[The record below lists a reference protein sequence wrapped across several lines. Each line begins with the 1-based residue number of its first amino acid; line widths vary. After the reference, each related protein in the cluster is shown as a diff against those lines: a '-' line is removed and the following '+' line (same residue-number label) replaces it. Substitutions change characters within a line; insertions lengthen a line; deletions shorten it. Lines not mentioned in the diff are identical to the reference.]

1 MFNPT
6 WFLDS
11 NARVRY
17 SAATLA
23 YLAQGIPLGLLHI
36 ALPAWLV
43 TQGVSAGGIAAFL
56 SIITLPWAFK
66 LLAGPLMDH
75 WEFLPMGKHRPWVLG
90 AHLGMGLSLIA
101 LMLLEDPVRQLV
113 LLTAIC
119 MLINAFCAVQDVA
132 IDGMEIDFVPVEEEG
147 RLNGFMSFGKAM
159 GAAVAA
165 AATGSLLVVFG
176 IGVTGVV
183 SGVAALALLGVLT
196 LIRERACER
205 ILPWG
210 AGTASELDEPPL
222 SWRRVLGEMYH
233 LLWVRAS
240 LVIMAIMFID
250 GLVGGYGRALMTIA
264 AVQLFGY
271 TTPQW
276 SDLNAVMNVVGA
288 VLALGLGPLIDRH
301 GARRMFFLTTL
312 LLGVH
317 AFLLAYTQQLWT
329 HNVYVL
335 VMMSAWII
343 LQPVTMVCGLAI
355 AMSIVTHSASATQ
368 FAIYMSIGNLGMAMG
383 SAVYGM
389 LAGYTNWTQNYAMK
403 GLLVFLLLLVILQFR
418 THHHPETLL
427 ERTP

>member
-1 MFNPT
+1 M
-6 WFLDS
+6 
-11 NARVRY
+11 
-17 SAATLA
+17 
-23 YLAQGIPLGLLHI
+23 
-36 ALPAWLV
+36 AL
-43 TQGVSAGGIAAFL
+43 T
-56 SIITLPWAFK
+56 
-66 LLAGPLMDH
+66 LLA
-75 WEFLPMGKHRPWVLG
+75 
-90 AHLGMGLSLIA
+90 
-101 LMLLEDPVRQLV
+101 DPVAQLA

-119 MLINAFCAVQDVA
+119 MLVNAFCAVQDVA

-183 SGVAALALLGVLT
+183 SGIAALALLGVLA
-196 LIRERACER
+196 LIRERAGER

-222 SWRRVLGEMYH
+222 SWRKVLGEMYH

-240 LVIMAIMFID
+240 LVMMAIMFID

-312 LLGVH
+312 LLGLH

-329 HNVYVL
+329 HNLYVL
-335 VMMSAWII
+335 GMMSAWII

-383 SAVYGM
+383 SAAYGM

-427 ERTP
+427 EQPP

>member
-1 MFNPT
+1 MISPA

-11 NARVRY
+11 SARSRY
-17 SAATLA
+17 GAATVA
-23 YLAQGIPLGLLHI
+23 YLAQGIPFGLLHI

-43 TQGVSAGGIAAFL
+43 TQGVSATGIAVFL

-90 AHLGMGLSLIA
+90 AHFGMAVSLLA
-101 LMLLEDPVRQLV
+101 LMLLDDPINQLT

-119 MLINAFCAVQDVA
+119 VLINAFCAVQDVA

-147 RLNGFMSFGKAM
+147 RLNGFMSFGKAV
-159 GAAVAA
+159 GAAAAA
-165 AATGSLLVVFG
+165 AATGTLLVLFG
-176 IGVTGVV
+176 IKTTGLVC
-183 SGVAALALLGVLT
+183 GIAAFLLLGGLALV
-196 LIRERACER
+196 RERAGER
-205 ILPWG
+205 ILPWT
-210 AGTASELDEPPL
+210 AGRPSELDEPPL
-222 SWRRVLGEMYH
+222 SWRKVLGEVYH

-240 LVIMAIMFID
+240 LIVIAIMLLD

-276 SDLNAVMNVVGA
+276 ADLNAVMNVVGA
-288 VLALGLGPLIDRH
+288 VLALALGPLIDRY

-312 LLGVH
+312 LVGVH

-329 HNVYVL
+329 NNVYVL
-335 VMMSAWII
+335 GMMSAWII
-343 LQPVTMVCGLAI
+343 LQPVTMVCSLAI

-368 FAIYMSIGNLGMAMG
+368 FAVYMSMNNIGTAIG
-383 SAVYGM
+383 SAVYGVF
-389 LAGYTNWTQNYAMK
+389 AAYTNWSQNYAMK

-427 ERTP
+427 ERSP